1 MVHAFLIH
9 TLHPRPGEE
18 AGLCRVLYSRVFGSE
33 RPDQSPEQ
41 PGPHDLEKE
50 RLGRKEQILAVARA
64 PRTGGQ
70 DPGSVSAT
78 ENQLACR
85 RRHACHRLPTPDLQP
100 ASSCCQADLPEM
112 FRSCF
117 LFLIASVYKMTV
129 ILSLPLFLA
138 FPRQVDSACKLLHQ
152 ASGRPASDFPIQLP
166 DEPISLQD
174 APSGVFRLPP
184 GDPFCENKT
193 VLWLGVLSLGFALVC
208 DPQENLTLAE
218 NTLRLVV
225 KYLLEHLKLL
235 NQGSDVVLK
244 ADKTEIILSKFL
256 PHGQLLFLNDQFVQG
271 LEKELGACLAK

>member
-9 TLHPRPGEE
+9 TLHPRPGAE

-33 RPDQSPEQ
+33 RLDQSPEE

-50 RLGRKEQILAVARA
+50 RLGRKEQILAVAR
-64 PRTGGQ
+64 
-70 DPGSVSAT
+70 
-78 ENQLACR
+78 
-85 RRHACHRLPTPDLQP
+85 
-100 ASSCCQADLPEM
+100 
-112 FRSCF
+112 
-117 LFLIASVYKMTV
+117 
-129 ILSLPLFLA
+129 
-138 FPRQVDSACKLLHQ
+138 QVDSTCKLLHQ
-152 ASGRPASDFPIQLP
+152 VSGRPASDFPVQLP

-174 APSGVFRLPP
+174 APCGVFRLPP

-208 DPQENLTLAE
+208 DPQENLMLAE

-271 LEKELGACLAK
+271 LEKELGACLSK

>member
-1 MVHAFLIH
+1 MCLPSSAGCSIMVHAFLIH

-33 RPDQSPEQ
+33 RLDQALEES
-41 PGPHDLEKE
+41 GPHGLEKE
-50 RLGRKEQILAVARA
+50 RLGRKEQILAVAR
-64 PRTGGQ
+64 
-70 DPGSVSAT
+70 
-78 ENQLACR
+78 
-85 RRHACHRLPTPDLQP
+85 
-100 ASSCCQADLPEM
+100 
-112 FRSCF
+112 
-117 LFLIASVYKMTV
+117 
-129 ILSLPLFLA
+129 
-138 FPRQVDSACKLLHQ
+138 QVDSTCKLLHQ

-184 GDPFCENKT
+184 GDPFRENKT

-208 DPQENLTLAE
+208 DPQENLMLAE

-235 NQGSDVVLK
+235 SQGSNVVLK

-271 LEKELGACLAK
+271 LEKELGACLSK

>member
-1 MVHAFLIH
+1 MHLPSLAGCSIMVHAFLIH

-33 RPDQSPEQ
+33 RLDQSPEES
-41 PGPHDLEKE
+41 GPHDLEKE
-50 RLGRKEQILAVARA
+50 RLGRKEQILAVAR
-64 PRTGGQ
+64 
-70 DPGSVSAT
+70 
-78 ENQLACR
+78 
-85 RRHACHRLPTPDLQP
+85 
-100 ASSCCQADLPEM
+100 
-112 FRSCF
+112 
-117 LFLIASVYKMTV
+117 
-129 ILSLPLFLA
+129 
-138 FPRQVDSACKLLHQ
+138 QVDSTCKLLHQ

-184 GDPFCENKT
+184 GDPFRENKM

-208 DPQENLTLAE
+208 DPQENLMLAE

-235 NQGSDVVLK
+235 SQGSNVVLK

-271 LEKELGACLAK
+271 LEKELVACLSK

>member
-1 MVHAFLIH
+1 MRRARARGAGGEERGDECGRGAPGSCRPRAATGLHFPACTGAARAPRRRVPAWPERAWVRSVQQPLPCPGGSIMVHAFLIH
-9 TLHPRPGEE
+9 TLHPRPGAE

-33 RPDQSPEQ
+33 RLDQSPEE

-50 RLGRKEQILAVARA
+50 RLGRKEQILAVAR
-64 PRTGGQ
+64 
-70 DPGSVSAT
+70 
-78 ENQLACR
+78 
-85 RRHACHRLPTPDLQP
+85 
-100 ASSCCQADLPEM
+100 
-112 FRSCF
+112 
-117 LFLIASVYKMTV
+117 
-129 ILSLPLFLA
+129 
-138 FPRQVDSACKLLHQ
+138 QVDSTCKLLHQ
-152 ASGRPASDFPIQLP
+152 ASGRPASDFPVQLP

-208 DPQENLTLAE
+208 DPQENLMLAE

-271 LEKELGACLAK
+271 LEKELGACLSK